1 LLTDLKTL
9 ILVRHAK
16 SSWEN
21 PGLSD
26 FDRPLNNRGLRDAPF
41 MAKLLNEKDIKP
53 DLILT
58 SPAKRAYE
66 TSKYFAT
73 ALSYPVESIQK
84 KELIYS
90 SGPKD
95 ILKIINQTDDSYNC
109 IMLFGHNPDL
119 STISN
124 YLSNNNFESLPT
136 CGVICIDFPIDSWA
150 TMDEESGKVR
160 FFEFPKK
167 YFKK

>member
-9 ILVRHAK
+9 ILIRHAK
-16 SSWEN
+16 SSWDN
-21 PGLSD
+21 PGMSD
-26 FDRPLNNRGLRDAPF
+26 IERPLNNRGLRDAPF
-41 MAKLLNEKDIKP
+41 MANLLKEKGTKP
-53 DLILT
+53 DLIFT
-58 SPAKRAYE
+58 SPANRAYE
-66 TSKYFAT
+66 TSKFFAK
-73 ALSYPVESIQK
+73 ALSYPIELIQK

-95 ILKIINQTDDSYNC
+95 ILKIINQADDSYNC

-119 STISN
+119 STLSN

-136 CGVICIDFPIDSWA
+136 CGVICIDFHIDSWA
-150 TMDEESGKVR
+150 MMDEESGKVR
-160 FFEFPKK
+160 FFEYPKK